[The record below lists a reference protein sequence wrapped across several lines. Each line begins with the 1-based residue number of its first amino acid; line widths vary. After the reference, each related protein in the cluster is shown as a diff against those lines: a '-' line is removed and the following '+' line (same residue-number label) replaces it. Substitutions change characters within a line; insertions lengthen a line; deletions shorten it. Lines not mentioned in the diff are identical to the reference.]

1 MGQSKILLDS
11 NSYFRLAKDIHP
23 LLDTIF
29 GTENYC
35 LYVLKELDDEFYRS
49 HRLRT
54 EFAWVESN
62 EYYSNRQKR
71 LTVSHKDKRA
81 INLAAD
87 FINRHG
93 IDQGLGV
100 SRVDS
105 LCLAYGHVLSIP
117 VVTDDMDMLQV
128 GSDLAV
134 QTMKTLE
141 LLRLMLDSGHI
152 DKAGVRRIASYW
164 NYIRDKPGNFRT
176 DFIRI
181 FGERP
186 P

>member
-1 MGQSKILLDS
+1 MGQSKILLDT
-11 NSYFRLAKDIHP
+11 NSYFRLAKDIQP

-35 LYVLKELDDEFYRS
+35 LYVLKELDDEFCQSR
-49 HRLRT
+49 RLRT
-54 EFAWVESN
+54 EFAWVEIN
-62 EYYSNRQKR
+62 EYHSNRQKR
-71 LTVSHKDKRA
+71 LTVSRKDNRA
-81 INLAAD
+81 IRVAVD
-87 FINRHG
+87 FIHHHG
-93 IDQGLGV
+93 IDQGLGI
-100 SRVDS
+100 SRVDG
-105 LCLAYGHVLSIP
+105 LCLAHGLVLSIP
-117 VVTDDMDMLQV
+117 VVTDDTDMLQA

-152 DKAGVRRIASYW
+152 DKARVRRIASYW
-164 NYIRDKPGNFRT
+164 NYIRDKPGNFRA

>member
-29 GTENYC
+29 GTENFC
-35 LYVLKELDDEFYRS
+35 LYVLKELDDEFFRS
-49 HRLRT
+49 RRLQT

-62 EYYSNRQKR
+62 EYHSNRQKR
-71 LTVSHKDKRA
+71 LTVSHKDTRA
-81 INLAAD
+81 IKLAAD
-87 FINRHG
+87 FITRHG
-93 IDQGLGV
+93 IDQELGI

-134 QTMKTLE
+134 GTMKTLD

-152 DKAGVRRIASYW
+152 DKERVRRIASYW
-164 NYIRDKPGNFRT
+164 NYIGDKPANFRS